1 MASYN
6 SYVPKVDQEVISE
19 AMSALT
25 NIVVEMSGT
34 GHPDDAVAASP
45 QKLWGWLV
53 DHLNLSQVVKFV
65 NDWNTHGADAEIDLT
80 LRGGGRS
87 KKRRS
92 KKKSK
97 RRKSKRRKKTK
108 RKKRKSKLK

>member
-1 MASYN
+1 MASYDRYAPN
-6 SYVPKVDQEVISE
+6 VAPEVIYE

-25 NIVVEMSGT
+25 NIVAEMDGPR
-34 GHPDDAVAASP
+34 PDDAVAASP
-45 QKLWGWLV
+45 QKLWVWLV
-53 DHLNLSQVVKFV
+53 NHLNSRQVVKFV
-65 NDWNTHGADAEIDLT
+65 NDWDANGVDAELDLT